1 MKRILCSF
9 LLLASLIAG
18 MIQPIFAA
26 EEAAQEPDEVLL
38 TEAASEGAELAASG
52 HLAPNV
58 GDRSSEKLTLSAAG
72 LAFVTEMMGAP
83 KSGAVAE
90 VEKAVNLFSSVNG
103 ISLTQP
109 QFDALIDLCLEYGA
123 GILEYRCGQLIVAGG
138 YTDAELATAFCAWVK
153 HNGTFDQ
160 NKLNR
165 RLRQIKL
172 FLYGSYDGVCDAN
185 FRYVV
190 FYPNGGSLNNNTVL
204 CYPLGQPYGD
214 LPMASR
220 SGKYFAGWYTAADGG
235 DHIYNSMT
243 VTGNYAVYAHWSNK
257 EVTYPNDEGMTGYP
271 SEWPELRPLKIS
283 EAGIQFIKD
292 HEGFIEYPK
301 WDYSQYTVGYGTRY
315 DPANAPIKI
324 SSPITEAEAD
334 YLLRHM
340 LADFEAVLERHL
352 QKATVKHTQQQYD
365 VLVSLTF
372 NLGQQWLKESY
383 VLYQYVLYGGYTEM
397 DFVNS
402 LGKWCNAGGNVLTGL
417 AKRRMDE
424 AHLYLN
430 GEYTL
435 GTKTYLFVQFNGA
448 KGEPAVK
455 YRYYKTGAPM
465 GELPTAYRE
474 GHKLVGWYSK
484 VTGGTHYTAETI
496 APANSVYTLYAH
508 WEEGEPEETPEPS
521 TDPTEPPTAPT
532 TQPTE
537 PPTESTNPPTTQ
549 PTTPPTTTHTQFSD
563 VKNTDWYYDYV
574 TRAVAEGL
582 FSGVSETKFQPNGN
596 MTRAML
602 ATVLYRIAGQP
613 EVKAKTP
620 FTDVAAGQWYSNAI
634 SWAYENNIVNGV
646 SADKFGVN
654 GYVTREQ
661 LTTMLLRYANLRGC
675 AGTDRAD
682 LSSFSDRGKV
692 SSFATESMH
701 WAVAMGIMNGDNGR
715 LNPQGNAT
723 RAQCAKM
730 LVCFLDL
737 MEAG

>member
-9 LLLASLIAG
+9 LLLASLLAG
-18 MIQPIFAA
+18 MIQPVFATDPV
-26 EEAAQEPDEVLL
+26 EDLQ
-38 TEAASEGAELAASG
+38 TGAASEETELSLTS
-52 HLAPNV
+52 HLAPDV
-58 GDRSSEKLTLSAAG
+58 GDRSSEKLSLSAAG

-83 KSGAVAE
+83 KSGALAE
-90 VEKAVNLFSSVNG
+90 AEKAVNLFISVNG
-103 ISLTQP
+103 LTLAQN
-109 QFDALIDLCLEYGA
+109 QFDALVDLCLEYGS
-123 GILEYRCGQLIVAGG
+123 GILDYRCGQLIVDGG

-153 HNGTFDQ
+153 YNGAFDQ

-172 FLYGSYDGVCDAN
+172 FLYGSYDGVCEAQ
-185 FRYVV
+185 FRYIV

-214 LPMASR
+214 LPTASR
-220 SGKYFAGWYTAADGG
+220 SGKYFAGWYTAANGG
-235 DHIYNSMT
+235 DHIYNAMT
-243 VTGNYAVYAHWSNK
+243 VSNNYTVYAHWSDK
-257 EVTYPNDEGMTGYP
+257 EITYPNDEGTVNYP

-292 HEGFIEYPK
+292 HEGFIEYPV

-315 DPANAPIKI
+315 DPAKAPIKI

-340 LADFEAVLERHL
+340 LADFETVLDRHL
-352 QKATVKHTQQQYD
+352 QKATVEHTQQQYD

-383 VLYQYVLYGGYTEM
+383 DLYQYVLYGGYTEM
-397 DFVNS
+397 EFVNTI
-402 LGKWCNAGGNVLTGL
+402 GKWCNAGGSILTGL

-424 AHLYLN
+424 AHLYLS
-430 GEYTL
+430 GEYTM

-448 KGEPAVK
+448 KGESAAK
-455 YRYYKTGAPM
+455 YRYYKTGEPM
-465 GELPTAYRE
+465 AELPTAYRE
-474 GHKLVGWYSK
+474 GYKFVGWYSK
-484 VTGGTHYTAETI
+484 VTGGTRYTAETV
-496 APANSVYTLYAH
+496 APANGVYTLYAH
-508 WEEGEPEETPEPS
+508 WEEGEEEPPAPTETTQPPEES
-521 TDPTEPPTAPT
+521 TQPTQPPTETVPPET
-532 TQPTE
+532 TQPTQ
-537 PPTESTNPPTTQ
+537 PPTTA
-549 PTTPPTTTHTQFSD
+549 HGNFSD
-563 VKNTDWYYDYV
+563 VRPSDWYYDYV

-582 FSGVSETKFQPNGN
+582 FSGVSENRFQPNGN

-613 EVKAKTP
+613 EVKSKSP
-620 FTDVAAGQWYSNAI
+620 FTDVAAGQWYSDAI

-646 SADKFGVN
+646 SATKFGVN

-661 LTTMLLRYANLRGC
+661 LTTMLLRYANLCGC
-675 AGTDRAD
+675 AGTERAD
-682 LSSFSDRGKV
+682 LSGFSDHGRI
-692 SSFATESMH
+692 SAFATESMQ
-701 WAVAMGIMNGDNGR
+701 WAVAAGIMGGDNGR

-737 MEAG
+737 MAASQISE